1 MVSTVTQALGIT
13 AGMTQS
19 WALLECD
26 HQNWTLTGYTV
37 EGKATATPGRLVPM
51 PIQFSMKQPLVLQ
64 PSVKVSLP
72 LTVSLKSSEL
82 DHHSKRARI
91 VPKVLLADD
100 GTTPLPTAELAKKE
114 KLFREG
120 LSPLFPVQSRK
131 EEEI

>member
-1 MVSTVTQALGIT
+1 M
-13 AGMTQS
+13 
-19 WALLECD
+19 
-26 HQNWTLTGYTV
+26 